1 MATRRASVGVS
12 PVASPKSTGKSTG
25 KSSGKRGRSSSE
37 KRPAEKQLD
46 EDEYEVESILEEKGG
61 KFLVKW
67 LGWEKSTV
75 RRPQPCAA

>member
-12 PVASPKSTGKSTG
+12 PVASPKSSG

-37 KRPAEKQLD
+37 KSRPAVAEKLE

-61 KFLVKW
+61 KLLVKW
-67 LGWEKSTV
+67 LGWEKPTV
-75 RRPQPCAA
+75 RCPRPCVA